1 MCVCVSPLVLILR
14 GEETTNNASFTSV
27 NGFWAGQSSPPASW
41 RRGLLFFLLQLFIIL
56 IVDILP
62 ESALSKGIPGTVPSQ
77 RRAKREA
84 IGAPESGRSPPCLL
98 NWFPLP
104 PPRGGGGEGAQEFP
118 RAPRRPVHVSLAGR
132 EEGAPAAPG
141 ERGQPYPPPSTPLLS
156 SGAGVGRAPL
166 AGWAP
171 LPRLRGGDPCVPGMG
186 RGRGIPAGLRG
197 LPPSRKRERGCAG
210 PRRGVSWPPARSSI
224 PQRWRVFGAGI
235 RSVARW
241 MYNTV
246 KKKTPKPSKP
256 TQLK

>member
-104 PPRGGGGEGAQEFP
+104 PPRGGGGRGH
-118 RAPRRPVHVSLAGR
+118 RSSPVL
-132 EEGAPAAPG
+132 PAVLFTFRWPG
-141 ERGQPYPPPSTPLLS
+141 GK
-156 SGAGVGRAPL
+156 
-166 AGWAP
+166 
-171 LPRLRGGDPCVPGMG
+171 
-186 RGRGIPAGLRG
+186 RG
-197 LPPSRKRERGCAG
+197 LPPPRGNGASPTRRRQLLYSAPG
-210 PRRGVSWPPARSSI
+210 PGWGEHR
-224 PQRWRVFGAGI
+224 
-235 RSVARW
+235 
-241 MYNTV
+241 
-246 KKKTPKPSKP
+246 
-256 TQLK
+256 